1 MIKKG
6 KFVLID
12 LNDTCIGFE
21 VVSGKIEVSING
33 DNNFELKMIELEAII
48 NALDDLTV
56 K

>member
-21 VVSGKIEVSING
+21 VIDGEVEVSING
-33 DNNFELKMIELEAII
+33 EDSFELKMAELEAII
-48 NALDDLTV
+48 GALDDLTV